1 MRLFLPCRF
10 FIGLSL
16 LSSCL
21 IFRFVFTSILP
32 STGYLRSQFINE
44 ENSLLSDLRSMGQSE
59 IIGANT
65 QSKELLL
72 RTFHN
77 ESLEHIQSKV
87 GNEGQKW
94 VSNEREHKHPTILLS
109 SNRSVKSDV
118 QGNLGP
124 PSVITSESISNWL
137 TDRWQG
143 KISGNISILNGVT

>member
-32 STGYLRSQFINE
+32 SSSYLRSQSIDGE
-44 ENSLLSDLRSMGQSE
+44 SSHSSDLRSMGQSE
-59 IIGANT
+59 IIGADT
-65 QSKELLL
+65 KSEELLL
-72 RTFHN
+72 KTFHN
-77 ESLEHIQSKV
+77 ESLEHIQNKG
-87 GNEGQKW
+87 GNEVQKW
-94 VSNEREHKHPTILLS
+94 FTNEKKHKYPMILLS

-124 PSVITSESISNWL
+124 SSVITSESISNWL

-143 KISGNISILNGVT
+143 KIKGNIRM